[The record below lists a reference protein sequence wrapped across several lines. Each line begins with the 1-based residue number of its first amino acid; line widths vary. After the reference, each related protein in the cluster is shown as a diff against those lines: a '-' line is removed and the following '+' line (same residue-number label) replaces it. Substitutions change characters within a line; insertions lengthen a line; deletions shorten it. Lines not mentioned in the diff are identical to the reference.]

1 MVVLIIFRKQN
12 HTRKLLVISSKTLPS
27 LTGEVQIRSLLQLP
41 LLPMAYLLLVKAS
54 QTDMTGS
61 LVLATTG
68 S

>member
-1 MVVLIIFRKQN
+1 MVALIIFRKQN
-12 HTRKLLVISSKTLPS
+12 HTCKLLVIRSKTLPS
-27 LTGEVQIRSLLQLP
+27 LTGEVQIRSLLQLS
-41 LLPMAYLLLVKAS
+41 LLLMAYLLLVKAS